1 MHTGIAKDTKCLG
14 SLPVDGKMEVDI
26 TTLAGKRMPIEAGY
40 RLALEHHRL
49 QTACGEE
56 LTERSERLIH
66 VTAVLLGL
74 FGLHHPSGEK
84 HIIGQEFI
92 RQELECLEGKRHHR
106 LCLGCEEDA
115 LPVGACK
122 PLESLLLW
130 RTSPQSRLQQLQQR
144 CTACGRRNIGTG
156 TQAVVSLHSIL
167 LLLVFLAAHR
177 RRCLLEAIS
186 TGEHY
191 AEKSQEKHP
200 TRRASRLVIVCR
212 SFHPSLFLLDSI
224 LPYYIAHARVCT
236 HV

>member
-1 MHTGIAKDTKCLG
+1 
-14 SLPVDGKMEVDI
+14 
-26 TTLAGKRMPIEAGY
+26 MPIEAGY
-40 RLALEHHRL
+40 RLTLEHYRL

-84 HIIGQEFI
+84 RIIGQKFI

-106 LCLGCEEDA
+106 LCLGSEEDA

-122 PLESLLLW
+122 PLESLFL
-130 RTSPQSRLQQLQQR
+130 RCTSPQSRLQQLQQR
-144 CTACGRRNIGTG
+144 CTACSRRNVGTG
-156 TQAVVSLHSIL
+156 AQTVVSLHSTL

-186 TGEHY
+186 PGEHCV
-191 AEKSQEKHP
+191 EKSQEKHP

-224 LPYYIAHARVCT
+224 LPYYITHARVCT
-236 HV
+236 HVCMSGGYPILSVRTPASPSPVW